1 MGVAGKSGTRWPLA
15 LAVTA
20 VGGLMAL
27 VGGCSRETDLPA
39 AEEPSQSSGATTVF
53 AREAHAS
60 GVDPELAG
68 MFVAAFGEQPPATV
82 RAPTGGRE
90 SLLQYK
96 PVAAIRAGSGRI
108 LISEGETEDCHGCF
122 GRLAIHY
129 LTVSKGGFVVSR
141 SWPHFVIG
149 NGWGKPPDWNIRRD
163 LMPNPV
169 IEVRTHF
176 GNQGY
181 DCDWISLVELTS
193 TKPIVRLPTTVAGYD
208 NTGAVGDSVGEKTTA
223 VVVPGPPGGL
233 SLRYRGSRAGQINY
247 AMVDGEY
254 EARGVKPLKECA
266 AE

>member
-1 MGVAGKSGTRWPLA
+1 MVVAGKSGTRWPLA

-39 AEEPSQSSGATTVF
+39 AEEPSRSSGATTVF
-53 AREAHAS
+53 AREADAS
-60 GVDPELAG
+60 GVDPDLAG

-90 SLLQYK
+90 SLLHYK

-129 LTVSKGGFVVSR
+129 VASSKGGFVVSG
-141 SWPHFVIG
+141 SWPHFVVG
-149 NGWGKPPDWNIRRD
+149 NGWGKPPDWSIRRD
-163 LMPNPV
+163 LLANPV

-181 DCDWISLVELTS
+181 DCDWISLVELTP
-193 TKPIVRLPTTVAGYD
+193 TGPIVRLDTTVAGYD
-208 NTGAVGDSVGEKTTA
+208 NTGAVGDEVGEKTAA
-223 VVVPGPPGGL
+223 VIVPGIAGGF
-233 SLRYRGSRAGQINY
+233 SLRYRGSRAGQMNY
-247 AMVDGEY
+247 VMIDGEY
-254 EARGVKPLKECA
+254 KARGAQPLKKCG